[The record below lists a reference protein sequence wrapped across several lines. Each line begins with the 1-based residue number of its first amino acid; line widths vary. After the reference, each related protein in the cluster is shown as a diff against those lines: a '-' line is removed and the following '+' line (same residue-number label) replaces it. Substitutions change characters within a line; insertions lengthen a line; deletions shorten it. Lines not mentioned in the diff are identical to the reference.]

1 MVANALKENTCSV
14 RKAHGTNAAA
24 HLRVG
29 HVFTLAEG
37 TE

>member
-1 MVANALKENTCSV
+1 MVANALPEFL